1 MLARSSVAE
10 RLLSPYLVAAQA
22 TPILALAPLIYLWFG
37 SGLGSRVLIC
47 SLIVFFPIAVATMV
61 GFRSVDAKLIELAR
75 SLRASRRQI
84 LMTFEIPGALPQ
96 ILGGFRVGVTLAV
109 VGAIVAE
116 WAGADRGLGVLINL
130 ARGSLFDTP
139 LLFATLL
146 TIAVIGIVLYLVVAL
161 IERVLLGTLEVR
173 MTISSRLSR
182 LALPSSSRRLLCRR
196 SRRALASAST
206 APAAHRPARPRRRLD
221 GPSAPVPLIV
231 GSATSRASSSRR
243 STSPSRTGAYAAAGL
258 DVTFQNKIDPT

>member
-1 MLARSSVAE
+1 VSIPAKRNQGRGWRTASRAIPIVAAAVVFVVAWQLLVSLTNYPAFILPGPAAVLNRLISAWANGTIEPHAFETLTEVLLGIAVGGAVGVAMGIVLARWSVAE

-47 SLIVFFPIAVATMV
+47 SLIVFFPIAVSTMV

-75 SLRASRRQI
+75 SLRASHRQI
-84 LMTFEIPGALPQ
+84 LWTFEIPGALPQ

-130 ARGSLFDTP
+130 ARGSLFDTA
-139 LLFATLL
+139 LLFATLI
-146 TIAVIGIVLYLVVAL
+146 TIAGIGIVLYLVVAL
-161 IERVLLGTLEVR
+161 IERVLLG
-173 MTISSRLSR
+173 
-182 LALPSSSRRLLCRR
+182 PWR
-196 SRRALASAST
+196 SA
-206 APAAHRPARPRRRLD
+206 
-221 GPSAPVPLIV
+221 
-231 GSATSRASSSRR
+231 
-243 STSPSRTGAYAAAGL
+243 
-258 DVTFQNKIDPT
+258 